1 MVTLHQKDRE
11 GVDINQQTSLK
22 GQEAYLQMLFL
33 VKKAEKL
40 SFASYKVTEHLK
52 DKEELKWKIRRYS
65 LSILEGLS
73 KTSMSLPHVLLGILE
88 DVRGDLFTITRLF
101 GVAGSLG
108 TMSSMNAGI
117 LAEEYRQIDIKCALF
132 FTEFRPKLSRG
143 EESTV
148 SLGVSEA
155 ETILLA
161 KEHALV
167 EDKGQ
172 KDSYNLS
179 FNNIKDKNNL
189 LSDKNTSNKRQEKI
203 NINKELGAG
212 DLNKLEIKTSR
223 QDLIL
228 SFIKKI
234 GKEVSIK
241 DIALSPTI
249 APFYG
254 EKTIQRELVD
264 LVERGVIRKRGER
277 RWSRYFL

>member
-1 MVTLHQKDRE
+1 MLHQKDKDLSN
-11 GVDINQQTSLK
+11 VSKINLLK
-22 GQEAYLQMLFL
+22 GQEVYLQMLFL

-52 DKEELKWKIRRYS
+52 DKEDLKWKIRTYS

-73 KTSMSLPHVLLGILE
+73 KTTLGLPHVLLGVLE
-88 DVRGDLFTITRLF
+88 GVRGDLFTITRLF
-101 GVAGSLG
+101 GVAGSFG

-117 LAEEYRQIDIKCALF
+117 LAEEYRQIDVKCALF
-132 FTEFRPKLSRG
+132 FTELSPKLSRNEG
-143 EESTV
+143 S
-148 SLGVSEA
+148 SIPLSVSEA

-161 KEHALV
+161 KEHALM

-172 KDSYNLS
+172 KEGYNLS
-179 FNNIKDKNNL
+179 FSGIKDKEGPV
-189 LSDKNTSNKRQEKI
+189 SDKKIIYKRQEKI

-212 DLNKLEIKTSR
+212 NLNKLEIKTSR

-241 DIALSPTI
+241 DIVGAPAI

-254 EKTIQRELVD
+254 EKTIQRELLE
-264 LVERGVIRKRGER
+264 LVERGVLRKKGER